1 MTTNLA
7 ALFAS
12 IASGPGLHGL
22 TSLLMMLVAIL
33 PFLAFGTI
41 TTGGVT
47 FTSFTPLLKEL
58 YTSQRIE
65 DLAFGDNRLLKYLT
79 KDENYAGKKMP
90 IPIKYGLP
98 QGRSRTFAAGKANI
112 TTSKYT
118 DFYLTVGEDF
128 GFVEIDHFTMKLARN
143 DIGAFLRA
151 KEPEVDG
158 MFKNMGRT
166 MSIELYGNGSGAR
179 GRISAPGA
187 STTVTLVS
195 HKDVFKFE
203 EGQILKL
210 ASDSPQA
217 GVAGAGVR
225 SGRMQIVTINYDNGT
240 FTVDQNVTTAIAA
253 AADLDYI
260 YIEGDYAECAAGLAG
275 WFPSTAPTSGDD
287 WFDVDRSVNNRLS
300 GVIYDA
306 ATAGDGPSKSLI
318 KLLNKVAVYAK
329 GTSVGL
335 PDAVWTGTD
344 FWAALEIEL
353 GPKTMYYDPE
363 DEAVANV
370 GFSAIRINFEGGSIP
385 VFPDMDAPEN
395 LAYATNK
402 KSLKLWSVGAAPALF
417 DEDGLTSLRSTT
429 ANALDIQAYSY
440 WNIGCDAP
448 VANGVGL
455 VTVQDSLF
463 G

>member
-1 MTTNLA
+1 MMTNLA
-7 ALFAS
+7 GSLAN
-12 IASGPGLHGL
+12 IASGHGIAGFL
-22 TSLLMMLVAIL
+22 TTMLLFALMPL
-33 PFLAFGTI
+33 FGTV

-47 FTSFTPLLKEL
+47 FASFTPILKEL
-58 YTSQRIE
+58 YIAQRIE
-65 DLAFGDNRLLKYLT
+65 DLAFGENRFAKYLT
-79 KDENYAGKKMP
+79 KDENFSGKKMP

-98 QGRSRTFAAGKANI
+98 QGRSRTFATGKANI

-143 DIGAFLRA
+143 DLGAFLRA

-179 GRISAPGA
+179 GRISMPGA
-187 STTVTLVS
+187 STTVTLVT
-195 HKDVFKFE
+195 HKDIFKFE

-210 ASDSPQA
+210 ASDSPKA

-225 SGRMQIVTINYDNGT
+225 AGRMQIETIDYNAGT

-253 AADLDYI
+253 AQDLDYI
-260 YIEGDYAECAAGLAG
+260 YIEGDYAECAAGVDG
-275 WFPSTAPTSGDD
+275 WFPSTAPTAGDD
-287 WFDVDRSVNNRLS
+287 WFDVDRSVNSRLS

-306 ATAGDGPSKSLI
+306 ATAGDSPAKGI
-318 KLLNKVAVYAK
+318 VKLLNKIAVFAK
-329 GTSVGL
+329 STSVGL

-344 FWAALEIEL
+344 YWAALELEL

-363 DEAVANV
+363 DEATANV

-385 VFPDMDAPEN
+385 VFPDMDCPETRI
-395 LAYATNK
+395 YATNK
-402 KSLKLWSVGAAPALF
+402 KSLKLWSAGSAPALF
-417 DEDGLTSLRSTT
+417 DEDGLTSLRSPT

-440 WNIGCDAP
+440 WNLGCDAP
-448 VANGVGL
+448 IANGVGL
-455 VTVQDSLF
+455 VTAQDSLF